1 MKRILSLAGTI
12 FLISCG
18 HSQLVSHLE
27 GSDSVAVI
35 YKQQATGAVIKIVGT
50 SGNYAIQDLLT
61 FTGSGKTAEFKC
73 GYDGDILFYKKGIQ
87 AGEVYFN
94 YTTDG
99 CHHFV
104 IMKDGKATAT
114 QMSNEATD
122 FLKLL
127 AASNQ

>member
-1 MKRILSLAGTI
+1 MKRIPGLISVI

-27 GSDSVAVI
+27 GSDSVSVI
-35 YKQQATGAVIKIVGT
+35 FKQPATGEVIKIVGT
-50 SGNYAIQDLLT
+50 SGHYAIQDLLT
-61 FTGSGKTAEFKC
+61 YTGSKETARFKC
-73 GYDGDILFYKKGIQ
+73 GYDGDILFFKKGVQ

-94 YTTDG
+94 YTTNG

-114 QMSNEATD
+114 EMSNQATD
-122 FLKLL
+122 FLKQL
-127 AASNQ
+127 ANDSR